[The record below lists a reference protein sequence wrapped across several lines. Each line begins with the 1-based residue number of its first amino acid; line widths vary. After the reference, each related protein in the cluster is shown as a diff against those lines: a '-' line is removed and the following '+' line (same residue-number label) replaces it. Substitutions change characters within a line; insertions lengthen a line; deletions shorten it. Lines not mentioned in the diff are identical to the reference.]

1 MDQDDRELNPAHGRR
16 ADAPEDTSLREWFV
30 PTEEVPVPA
39 GFASRVARLAFE
51 GAETP
56 REEDVVLTPAGP
68 GGVTAGLEQGRILS
82 FTMSLAAAAAAAV
95 IVFSLIL
102 AGADT
107 SDATADQ
114 GISAD
119 TSLEEKLELL
129 EAENRDLESS
139 RPGSEEADAR

>member
-1 MDQDDRELNPAHGRR
+1 MDQDDRKLDPVRGRR
-16 ADAPEDTSLREWFV
+16 VDAPDDISLREWFV

-51 GAETP
+51 GVEAS
-56 REEDVVLTPAGP
+56 REDDVVLTPAGP
-68 GGVTAGLEQGRILS
+68 GGVAAGPEHGRILS

-95 IVFSLIL
+95 IIFSLIL
-102 AGADT
+102 AGSDT

-139 RPGSEEADAR
+139 RSGSEEAGAR

>member
-1 MDQDDRELNPAHGRR
+1 MNQDDRKQDPTHGRR
-16 ADAPEDTSLREWFV
+16 VDAPEDTSLREWFV

-51 GAETP
+51 GVDAS
-56 REEDVVLTPAGP
+56 REGDVVLTPAGP
-68 GGVTAGLEQGRILS
+68 GGATAGSEQGRILS

-95 IVFSLIL
+95 IIFSLIL
-102 AGADT
+102 AGSDT

>member
-1 MDQDDRELNPAHGRR
+1 MDQDDRKLDPAHGRR
-16 ADAPEDTSLREWFV
+16 VDAQDDTSLREWFV
-30 PTEEVPVPA
+30 PSEEVPVPA

-51 GAETP
+51 GVETS
-56 REEDVVLTPAGP
+56 REDDVVLTPAGP
-68 GGVTAGLEQGRILS
+68 GGVTAGPEHGRILS

-95 IVFSLIL
+95 IIFFLIL
-102 AGADT
+102 AGSDT
-107 SDATADQ
+107 GDATADQ

-139 RPGSEEADAR
+139 RPGPEEAGAR

>member
-1 MDQDDRELNPAHGRR
+1 MDQNDRKLDPDHGMR
-16 ADAPEDTSLREWFV
+16 ADGPDDTSLREWFV
-30 PTEEVPVPA
+30 PTEEVPVPT

-51 GAETP
+51 GVEVP
-56 REEDVVLTPAGP
+56 REDDVVLTPAGP
-68 GGVTAGLEQGRILS
+68 GGATFGFEQGRVLS
-82 FTMSLAAAAAAAV
+82 FTMGLAAAAAAAV

-129 EAENRDLESS
+129 EAENRDLEPLRS
-139 RPGSEEADAR
+139 GSEEADAR

>member
-1 MDQDDRELNPAHGRR
+1 MDQDDRKLDPAHGGRV
-16 ADAPEDTSLREWFV
+16 DAPEDTSLREWFV

-39 GFASRVARLAFE
+39 GFANRVARLAFE
-51 GAETP
+51 GVEAPPED
-56 REEDVVLTPAGP
+56 DVVLTPAGP
-68 GGVTAGLEQGRILS
+68 GGVRAGLEQGRLLS
-82 FTMSLAAAAAAAV
+82 FTMTLAAAAAAAV

-102 AGADT
+102 AGSDT